1 MADMTRRAGV
11 ARWIPAAVMMIV
23 IFVASSQPASALPY
37 FGSLDFLVKKG
48 GHAIGYALLG
58 LAYFYALPARLPNA
72 YKAGLALLMAV
83 LFSLSDE
90 FHQSFVEGRTSTL
103 RDVVID
109 TIGAGIALSV
119 AWIYSSNSDSNST
132 S

>member
-1 MADMTRRAGV
+1 MADMSNRPSFI
-11 ARWIPAAVMMIV
+11 RWIPAGIMMIL

-37 FGSLDFLVKKG
+37 FGALDFVVKKG

-58 LAYFYALPARLPNA
+58 LAYFYALPGRLPVV
-72 YKAGLALLMAV
+72 YKAALALLMAV

-109 TIGAGIALSV
+109 TIGAGIALSI
-119 AWIYSSNSDSNST
+119 ASIYSSNSESS
-132 S
+132 SSS

>member
-1 MADMTRRAGV
+1 MLMMA
-11 ARWIPAAVMMIV
+11 I
-23 IFVASSQPASALPY
+23 IFLASSTPASHLPY
-37 FGSLDFLVKKG
+37 FGAIDLLIKKG

-58 LAYFYALPARLPNA
+58 LAYFYAMPGRLSIPYRA
-72 YKAGLALLMAV
+72 VMALLMAI

-103 RDVVID
+103 RDVLID
-109 TIGAGIALSV
+109 TGGATLALLT
-119 AWIYSSNSDSNST
+119 AAIYSSSSRSSSNSG